1 MPKFI
6 FKAVNSQNN
15 EVSDEIEAASIEDAS
30 KIIKSKGYFPTE
42 IKPKD
47 QPATTSGAG
56 REGRKKSW
64 AIGGVNSKILA
75 QFTTQLSILID
86 AGLPIVRCLQ
96 ILEQQQKPSVLKNIL
111 MDVTDDVESGSSLS
125 DALSRHPRVFT
136 PLFVNMVR
144 AGEAGGVLDIIL
156 DRLSQFL
163 ERAEKIRSTVKGAMI
178 YPIVIACVAAMIL
191 FGLMLFV
198 VPQFQGIFEQ
208 MDVPLPSV
216 TQIVIEASG
225 LMMAMV
231 GIERDA
237 SGDVV
242 FISTNLLIDLVL
254 VGIVFGL
261 VVFVKK
267 NSSGRKV
274 MDYLKLHIPLIGPV
288 MRKSMV
294 TRFCRTL
301 GTLIASNVSLLDAL
315 KICRGALGNKVL
327 AEAIDRV
334 HDSIREGESIAD
346 PLRASGVF
354 DEIVVNMVAVGEET
368 GELDKMLLKI
378 ADAYEEEVEVAVSA
392 MTKMMEPLFI
402 VIMGAG
408 VGFVVISLFLPLI
421 TMISNLGNE
430 NK

>member
-6 FKAVNSQNN
+6 FRAVNSQNN
-15 EVSDEIEAASIEDAS
+15 EVRDEIEAASIEEAS
-30 KIIKSKGYFPTE
+30 NIIKSKGYFPTE

-47 QPATTSGAG
+47 QPAPTSGAG

-64 AIGGVNSKILA
+64 AVGGVNSKTLA

-96 ILEQQQKPSVLKNIL
+96 ILERQQKPGVLKNVL
-111 MDVTDDVESGSSLS
+111 MDVSDDVESGSSLS
-125 DALSRHPRVFT
+125 DALSRHPRV
-136 PLFVNMVR
+136 LSSLYVNMVR

-156 DRLSQFL
+156 DRLAKFL
-163 ERAEKIRSTVKGAMI
+163 ERAERIRSTVKGAMI
-178 YPIVIACVAAMIL
+178 YPVVIGCIATLIL

-198 VPQFQGIFEQ
+198 VPQFQGIFVQ
-208 MDVPLPSV
+208 MDVDLPAMTV
-216 TQIVIEASG
+216 IVIDVSE
-225 LMMAMV
+225 LMMSVV
-231 GIERDA
+231 GIERDVENN
-237 SGDVV
+237 VV
-242 FISTNLLIDLVL
+242 FNGTNLLIDLA
-254 VGIVFGL
+254 IVAVIAGL
-261 VVFVKK
+261 VVFAKK
-267 NSSGRKV
+267 NASGRKI
-274 MDYLKLHIPLIGPV
+274 MDYAKLHIPLIGPV
-288 MRKSMV
+288 IRKSMV

-315 KICRGALGNKVL
+315 RICRGALGSNVL

-378 ADAYEEEVEVAVSA
+378 ADAYEQEVEIAVSA

-402 VIMGAG
+402 VVMGIG

-421 TMISNLGNE
+421 KMVRTLSGE
-430 NK
+430 N